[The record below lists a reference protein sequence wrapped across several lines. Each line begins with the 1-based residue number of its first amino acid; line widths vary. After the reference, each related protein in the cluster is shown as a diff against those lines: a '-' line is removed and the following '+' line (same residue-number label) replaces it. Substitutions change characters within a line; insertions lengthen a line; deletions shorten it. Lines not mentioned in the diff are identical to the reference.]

1 MRIQDYESKM
11 LQLLNDST
19 YKVIQNDPTTSLQK
33 KTNHMAKRLHDLKLI
48 DHRTFRTLQT
58 YTSTCPRIYG
68 QPKAHKPDLPLRPV
82 VPNITAP
89 TYNLSK
95 YIATILQ
102 DNFCSQ
108 YNIRD
113 SFSFAEY
120 ISTISIPPD
129 HVLVSFDVVSLFTN
143 IPKELVIRSI
153 LHRWPDISRGTRI
166 NLDLFLEMVELCI
179 NNSYFCFRGK
189 FYQQTFG
196 TAMGSPLSPILADY
210 VMEDLLE
217 SVTKKLKFNVRVL
230 KKYVDD
236 LFLVLPK
243 PEVQNTLEAFN
254 QYDNHLQFTIEM
266 EKDGTLPFLD
276 SLVVRH
282 NDQSVTTKWYS
293 KPISSGRLLNYH
305 SFHPTTMKINVA
317 MNFIKRVLQLT
328 TDGQIE
334 QQKNQ
339 IFQNLRRNDYPSSLI
354 NRMLNRITSNNAP
367 PPPTSQRPPPP
378 PLSPG
383 PPPPALPQSTPT
395 STQLLPSLPSSP
407 PPPLQTSPSMSPPM
421 QLQPSITNPPTEQ
434 HQTNSP
440 QRDHQHQATE
450 VLYRSMP
457 NIPTLIR
464 TISNILKKEY
474 NQVKIATRNIKTTK
488 SLLRPIKDPVPPN
501 DQHNIVYS
509 TPCNNC
515 EGVYIGMTTNQLKK
529 RMSGHKSDVNK
540 IVNTPT
546 DITQAKTAL
555 TQHMIEHNHTF
566 NLDGTKIV
574 DRTLRSTALPILE
587 MCHIQNTSNT
597 INFRTDVD
605 GLNTAY
611 AGILHTIK
619 TTNSRREQLRN
630 STHNTHY

>member
-1 MRIQDYESKM
+1 
-11 LQLLNDST
+11 
-19 YKVIQNDPTTSLQK
+19 
-33 KTNHMAKRLHDLKLI
+33 
-48 DHRTFRTLQT
+48 
-58 YTSTCPRIYG
+58 
-68 QPKAHKPDLPLRPV
+68 
-82 VPNITAP
+82 
-89 TYNLSK
+89 
-95 YIATILQ
+95 
-102 DNFCSQ
+102 
-108 YNIRD
+108 
-113 SFSFAEY
+113 
-120 ISTISIPPD
+120 
-129 HVLVSFDVVSLFTN
+129 
-143 IPKELVIRSI
+143 
-153 LHRWPDISRGTRI
+153 
-166 NLDLFLEMVELCI
+166 
-179 NNSYFCFRGK
+179 
-189 FYQQTFG
+189 
-196 TAMGSPLSPILADY
+196 
-210 VMEDLLE
+210 
-217 SVTKKLKFNVRVL
+217 
-230 KKYVDD
+230 
-236 LFLVLPK
+236 
-243 PEVQNTLEAFN
+243 
-254 QYDNHLQFTIEM
+254 
-266 EKDGTLPFLD
+266 
-276 SLVVRH
+276 
-282 NDQSVTTKWYS
+282 
-293 KPISSGRLLNYH
+293 
-305 SFHPTTMKINVA
+305 MKINVA

-395 STQLLPSLPSSP
+395 STQLLPSLPSPP

-630 STHNTHY
+630 STHNTHH

>member
-1 MRIQDYESKM
+1 M
-11 LQLLNDST
+11 
-19 YKVIQNDPTTSLQK
+19 
-33 KTNHMAKRLHDLKLI
+33 
-48 DHRTFRTLQT
+48 
-58 YTSTCPRIYG
+58 
-68 QPKAHKPDLPLRPV
+68 

-89 TYNLSK
+89 TYHLSK

-102 DNFCSQ
+102 ENFSSQ

-113 SFSFAEY
+113 SFSFTEY
-120 ISTISIPPD
+120 IRTITIPPD
-129 HVLVSFDVVSLFTN
+129 HALVSFDVVSLFTN
-143 IPKELVIRSI
+143 IPKELMIRSI

-236 LFLVLPK
+236 LFLVLPQT
-243 PEVQNTLEAFN
+243 EVQNTLETFN
-254 QYDNHLQFTIEM
+254 QYDHHLQFTIEM

-276 SLVVRH
+276 TLVIRH
-282 NDQSVTTKWYS
+282 DDQSATTKWYS

-305 SFHPTTMKINVA
+305 SFHPTAMKMNVA
-317 MNFIKRVLQLT
+317 MNFMKRVLQLS

-354 NRMLNRITSNNAP
+354 NRMMNRITNNNAP
-367 PPPTSQRPPPP
+367 PPPTCQRPPPP
-378 PLSPG
+378 PPHRSPSLPSPE
-383 PPPPALPQSTPT
+383 PPPPALPQITPT
-395 STQLLPSLPSSP
+395 STLLLPSPPP
-407 PPPLQTSPSMSPPM
+407 PPPLQTPLPNPSPPNAA
-421 QLQPSITNPPTEQ
+421 NPPTEQ
-434 HQTNSP
+434 QQINST
-440 QRDHQHQATE
+440 QRDHHHQVTE

-457 NIPTLIR
+457 NIPTLTR
-464 TISNILKKEY
+464 TISIILKKDY
-474 NQVKIATRNIKTTK
+474 DQVKIATRNIKTTK
-488 SLLRPIKDPVPPN
+488 SLLKTIKDPVPPN

-515 EGVYIGMTTNQLKK
+515 EGVYIGMTSNQLKK

-546 DITQAKTAL
+546 DITHAKTAL

-574 DRTLRSTALPILE
+574 DRTFRSTALPILE

-619 TTNSRREQLRN
+619 NANSRREQPSN
-630 STHNTHY
+630 STHSTHN